1 VLTDFG
7 ADVPFGQ
14 VPDKLMEHYG
24 IAMPASTIRRITE
37 YHAHGIDAQDA
48 AREVVA
54 GVPDNRT
61 FIGEID
67 GSMVPVVNSPPDAQ
81 DRRKGKTVGWKE
93 VRLCLVHPQ
102 GSATPAFGGHFAGGV
117 EESGRQWA
125 RSAAKAGF
133 GTDSH
138 LHAVGDGAPWIA
150 AQVGACFGTQ
160 GTFLVDFFHLCEY
173 LGEAAKVCA
182 ANDPQAWLEQQKD
195 RLKANR
201 ADAVLVAL
209 APFVGTN
216 DPATACDRYIRNRL
230 SQLDYLGAIRRGLPI
245 GSGEIESAH
254 RYVIQKRLKLSGAW
268 WTPDNVEAML
278 ALRLNRAN
286 REWGAYWQSVD
297 KQAA

>member
-1 VLTDFG
+1 
-7 ADVPFGQ
+7 
-14 VPDKLMEHYG
+14 M
-24 IAMPASTIRRITE
+24 
-37 YHAHGIDAQDA
+37 
-48 AREVVA
+48 
-54 GVPDNRT
+54 
-61 FIGEID
+61 
-67 GSMVPVVNSPPDAQ
+67 
-81 DRRKGKTVGWKE
+81 
-93 VRLCLVHPQ
+93 
-102 GSATPAFGGHFAGGV
+102 
-117 EESGRQWA
+117 
-125 RSAAKAGF
+125 
-133 GTDSH
+133 
-138 LHAVGDGAPWIA
+138 
-150 AQVGACFGTQ
+150 
-160 GTFLVDFFHLCEY
+160 
-173 LGEAAKVCA
+173 CA

-216 DPATACDRYIRNRL
+216 DPATAYDRYIRNRL
-230 SQLDYLGAIRRGLPI
+230 SQLDYHGAIRRGLPI